1 MRYRK
6 HPEWLEAGVN
16 EEMLMMHAESGKFV
30 SLNETGTY
38 LWSRMDE
45 ARDEQ
50 ELAAD
55 LHREFEVDET
65 QARADVATWIEQMKE
80 HDVIEPVGD

>member
-1 MRYRK
+1 MKYRK

-16 EEMLMMHAESGKFV
+16 EEMLMMHAESGKFI

-38 LWSRMDE
+38 LWSRMDK
-45 ARDEQ
+45 ARGEQ

-55 LHREFEVDET
+55 LHHEFEVDEA
-65 QARADVATWIEQMKE
+65 QARADVANWIEQMEE